1 MALMALLHHVVSR
14 GSGFFAAQAETSG
27 AMDLEVLAECPDN
40 MSESTIELHW
50 TQLPKDAVRS
60 DGRHVGK
67 AQLS

>member
-14 GSGFFAAQAETSG
+14 GSGFLAAQAETS
-27 AMDLEVLAECPDN
+27 ECPDN

-60 DGRHVGK
+60 DV
-67 AQLS
+67 ACW